1 MRIRILLLLLLTALA
16 ATAAEPAADAGA
28 RILVTIHYDAVD
40 QMHGDAVERYHRPH
54 DYGAGPNADPVLDAL
69 AKDYGIVRSGGW
81 PMRSLGVHCEVYSVP
96 PGSDPAAIATR
107 LSHDKRVD
115 SAEPLREFKTLTST
129 GESYRP
135 LQHALDDL
143 DVDRAHA
150 SSRGRGVRIAVIDSG
165 VDSAHPNL
173 SGAVTARRDFSDDGQ
188 PAPHGTEVA
197 GIIAAR
203 SLQQGGIVG
212 VAPDAELL
220 DLHACWGTGHD
231 SGPASC
237 NSYSL
242 AQALDYA
249 VSSSVDIINL
259 SLAGPYDPL
268 LARLL
273 AAAEA
278 HSICVV
284 VAAPP
289 SSDAAFAFPASTA
302 SVIVVGVSDDNVP
315 ESANRIAAPGTDVL
329 TTFPGGRYDYASGSS
344 LAAAHVSGVIALA
357 RALHRLTPGQIRTLL
372 AEHAPLSAVTVLADA
387 AALR

>member
-1 MRIRILLLLLLTALA
+1 MRLCLLLLLLLLVSAGS
-16 ATAAEPAADAGA
+16 AAEPAADAAA
-28 RILVTIHYDAVD
+28 RILVTIHYDAID
-40 QMHGDAVERYHRPH
+40 QMHGNTVERYHRPH
-54 DYGAGPNADPVLDAL
+54 DYGAGPNAGPVLDAL
-69 AKDYGIVRSGGW
+69 AKEYGIVRSGGW
-81 PMRSLGVHCEVYSVP
+81 AMRSLGVHCEVFDVP
-96 PGSDPAAIATR
+96 AGADAVAIAAR

-115 SAEPLREFKTLTST
+115 SAEPLREFQTLTAS

-150 SSRGRGVRIAVIDSG
+150 TSRGRGVRIAIIDSG
-165 VDSAHPNL
+165 VDSTHPNL
-173 SGAVTARRDFSDDGQ
+173 SGAVNTRRDFAASAQ

-197 GIIAAR
+197 GIIGAR
-203 SLQQGGIVG
+203 SMHGGGIVG

-220 DLHACWGTGHD
+220 DLHACWGSGGN
-231 SGPASC
+231 GPASC
-237 NSYSL
+237 NSFSL

-249 VSSSVDIINL
+249 VSNSADIINL

-273 AAAEA
+273 DAAEA
-278 HSICVV
+278 RSICVV

-289 SSDAAFAFPASTA
+289 SNDAAYAFPASVA
-302 SVIVVGVSDDNVP
+302 SVIVVGVSDAKAP
-315 ESANRIAAPGTDVL
+315 ESAPRIAAPGTDVL

-344 LAAAHVSGVIALA
+344 LAAAHVSGVVALA
-357 RALHRLTPGQIRTLL
+357 RALHPLTPGQIRTLL
-372 AEHAPLSAVTVLADA
+372 AEHAPLSAVTILADA

>member
-1 MRIRILLLLLLTALA
+1 MRVCILLFLLLIASVGTSAQ
-16 ATAAEPAADAGA
+16 PAADTGA
-28 RILVTIHYDAVD
+28 RILVTIHYDALD

-81 PMRSLGVHCEVYSVP
+81 PMRSLGVHCEVFSVP
-96 PGSDPAAIATR
+96 AGGDAAAIATR

-115 SAEPLREFKTLTST
+115 SAEPLREFQTLTAT

-143 DVDRAHA
+143 DIDRAHA
-150 SSRGRGVRIAVIDSG
+150 TSRGRGVRIAVIDSG
-165 VDSAHPNL
+165 VDSNHPNL
-173 SGAVTARRDFSDDGQ
+173 SGAVKAQRDFAANDA

-203 SLQQGGIVG
+203 SLQNGGIVG

-220 DLHACWGTGHD
+220 DLHACWGTGPG

-249 VSSSVDIINL
+249 VSNSADIINL

-278 HSICVV
+278 RSICVV

-289 SSDAAFAFPASTA
+289 TADAAYGFPASVA
-302 SVIVVGVSDDNVP
+302 SVIVVGVSDAKNPVSSD
-315 ESANRIAAPGTDVL
+315 RITAPGTDVL

-357 RALHRLTPGQIRTLL
+357 RALHRLTPDQIRALL